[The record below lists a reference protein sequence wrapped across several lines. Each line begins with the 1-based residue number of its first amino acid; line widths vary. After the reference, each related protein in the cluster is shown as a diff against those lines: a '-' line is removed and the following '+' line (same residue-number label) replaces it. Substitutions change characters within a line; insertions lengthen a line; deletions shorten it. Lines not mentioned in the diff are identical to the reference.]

1 MAAAAAAAV
10 LGAGMG
16 GSGEG
21 ADAAAA
27 TAATARNL
35 LQGDTGTA
43 VTGQMDIS
51 IGGQLQQDLT
61 TLCESLRCSCCC
73 TSAPCRGPRRRR
85 AACTPSHLP
94 SPCFAAGA
102 LVFVSACSCIQRD
115 MSTATRTSASPFPSS
130 PARPPATHH
139 PPVCHPPAPARSRCV
154 QGCSSAPSSSSSCS
168 AASPCWRR
176 ARCASK
182 TRKTSCSR
190 MVRPVLPGGQQ

>member
-73 TSAPCRGPRRRR
+73 TSAPCRAPRRRR

-102 LVFVSACSCIQRD
+102 LFFVSACSCLQRN
-115 MSTATRTSASPFPSS
+115 MSTATRTSASPFPSP
-130 PARPPATHH
+130 PARLPPTIRPSATH
-139 PPVCHPPAPARSRCV
+139 PPLPARAACR
-154 QGCSSAPSSSSSCS
+154 GAP
-168 AASPCWRR
+168 
-176 ARCASK
+176 
-182 TRKTSCSR
+182 
-190 MVRPVLPGGQQ
+190 VRLPRLLHAVRLRPAGGGHGAHQKHEKHPAQEW